1 MSSDVGIDEHIILG
15 DYCTCTKRMNSE
27 PTEVLNECDGNAIA
41 VLSKNTLVY
50 YAVPIGLFEKMLAAY
65 DASLFNLVGS

>member
-1 MSSDVGIDEHIILG
+1 
-15 DYCTCTKRMNSE
+15 MNSE

-65 DASLFNLVGS
+65 DASLFNLIGS